1 MIDILLRFKQHHSI
15 CVSGYTERGTVGIL
29 WACLQSVD
37 TEKKREQQ
45 QRSQQI
51 EAGEKKLRSNDTH
64 EKQK

>member
-1 MIDILLRFKQHHSI
+1 MIDILLRFKLHHSI
-15 CVSGYTERGTVGIL
+15 CVFGYIERVTVGIL

-51 EAGEKKLRSNDTH
+51 EAGGKN
-64 EKQK
+64 

>member
-15 CVSGYTERGTVGIL
+15 CVFGYTERGTVGIL

-51 EAGEKKLRSNDTH
+51 EAGGKIEIKRHS
-64 EKQK
+64 